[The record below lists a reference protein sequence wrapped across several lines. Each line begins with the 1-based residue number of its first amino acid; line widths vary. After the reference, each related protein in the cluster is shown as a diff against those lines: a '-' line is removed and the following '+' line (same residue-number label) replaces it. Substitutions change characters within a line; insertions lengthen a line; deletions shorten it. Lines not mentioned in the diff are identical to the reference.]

1 MADRPGG
8 ERRLRTILVTSSLAG
23 ALLSL
28 PLEAQVVNIQ
38 VPAEGQVQELV
49 LSDGS
54 VFFGRVLD
62 ASDPATFRLVA
73 GIEIQVPHAD
83 VRSLSI
89 ARARVRQGAFW
100 RADPNRTRLFFGPT
114 ARTLPAGGGY
124 FSVFELVMPFLSFGV
139 TDRLIL
145 SGGTPLFFGGDEGER
160 IFWFAPK
167 LRLASNART
176 DLAVGVLAFSTIGGD
191 GSAGILY
198 GVVTSGGPDSAIS
211 LGLGY
216 GWVDGDLADNPAI
229 MLGGETR
236 VGRRTKFIT
245 ENYLL
250 PSGDVLL
257 SFGPRFFGERLSA
270 DLGLLL
276 PFVDGSLDVALPL
289 VNFVWNW

>member
-1 MADRPGG
+1 MVAF
-8 ERRLRTILVTSSLAG
+8 S
-23 ALLSL
+23 
-28 PLEAQVVNIQ
+28 
-38 VPAEGQVQELV
+38 
-49 LSDGS
+49 
-54 VFFGRVLD
+54 FGRVLD

-167 LRLASNART
+167 LCLASNART